1 MFIYNFNEKGLDKF
15 ERDVNECI
23 RNSKKVTLV
32 IENKIFR
39 FATLLNSKRD
49 IVYISDNYKYLEF
62 SLEAK
67 NLSKIDLRDIVSID
81 YINDY
86 EEVEHCHRLFLE
98 DMTIHIN
105 YIK

>member
-23 RNSKKVTLV
+23 RNSNKVTLV

-39 FATLLNSKRD
+39 FASLLNSKRD
-49 IVYISDNYKYLEF
+49 IVYISDNYKYIEF